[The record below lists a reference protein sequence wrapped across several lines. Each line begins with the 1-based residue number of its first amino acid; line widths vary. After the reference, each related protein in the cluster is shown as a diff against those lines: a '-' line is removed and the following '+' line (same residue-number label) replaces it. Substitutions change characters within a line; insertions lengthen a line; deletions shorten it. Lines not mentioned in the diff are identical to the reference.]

1 MQFAAIQ
8 RIIGVLLMLFSSTLL
23 IPIGISLFTDDGA
36 LDAFIWALSLLLLAG
51 LLLWFPVRNRH
62 QELRVREGFIVA
74 FVIWLTVSISGAVP
88 FILAAHPHMS
98 FTDAVFES
106 TSALTTTGSTV
117 LVGLDK
123 LPASILYYR
132 QQLQLLGGMGI
143 IVLAVAILPM
153 LGVGGMQLYRA
164 EVPGPMK
171 DAKLTP
177 RITETAK
184 ALWYIYVGL
193 VVLCAFS
200 YWLAGMTPWDA
211 ILHSYGT
218 LSTGGFSSHDAS
230 FAYFNSKSI
239 SLVGSLFMFLGGVNF
254 SLHFLAWRHTS
265 IKQYFLDPEFRTY
278 LGIMVTII
286 IICVAMLLAEHV
298 YSDPVLAVVDSIFQ
312 TVSIMSCTGF
322 TSAVFQKWP
331 TFVPLLLI
339 FSSFIGGCA
348 GSTSGGLKVIR
359 VLLLFKQ
366 GLREIK
372 LLVHPNAVIP
382 IKIGQHVLPDRV
394 VGAIWGFFAMY
405 VVVFTALLLGLM
417 ATGLDQV
424 SAFSGLA
431 ACINNMGPGLGKVS
445 ANFASINPAAKWIY
459 SLSMILGRL
468 EIFTLVVLLAPAFW
482 RK

>member
-339 FSSFIGGCA
+339 FEEPGA
-348 GSTSGGLKVIR
+348 TDWRPVA
-359 VLLLFKQ
+359 
-366 GLREIK
+366 
-372 LLVHPNAVIP
+372 PD
-382 IKIGQHVLPDRV
+382 QHQAD
-394 VGAIWGFFAMY
+394 
-405 VVVFTALLLGLM
+405 
-417 ATGLDQV
+417 
-424 SAFSGLA
+424 
-431 ACINNMGPGLGKVS
+431 
-445 ANFASINPAAKWIY
+445 
-459 SLSMILGRL
+459 
-468 EIFTLVVLLAPAFW
+468 
-482 RK
+482 

>member
-23 IPIGISLFTDDGA
+23 VPIGISLFTGDGA

-51 LLLWFPVRNRH
+51 LLLWFPVRKRH

-74 FVIWLTVSISGAVP
+74 FVIWITVCISGAVP

-117 LVGLDK
+117 LVGLDH

-278 LGIMVTII
+278 LGIMVAII
-286 IICVAMLLAEHV
+286 IICVAMLLVEHV

-331 TFVPLLLI
+331 TFIPLLLI

-366 GLREIK
+366 GMREIK
-372 LLVHPNAVIP
+372 LLVHPSAVIP
-382 IKIGQHVLPDRV
+382 VKIGHHVLPDRV

-417 ATGLDQV
+417 ATGVDQV
-424 SAFSGLA
+424 TAFSGLA
-431 ACINNMGPGLGKVS
+431 ACINNMGPGLGRVS

-468 EIFTLVVLLAPAFW
+468 EIFTLVVLLTPAFW